1 MRSMSI
7 RIWRILVYLTG
18 FVTLALSTFWLPW
31 QVGETARIN
40 PALAYL
46 QYPLLLC
53 IYLTLFPFMYALHET
68 DQLLARAADTENL
81 TTYLDRSLKRIAG
94 SILLVALI
102 YVVACVI
109 LLGAGIPV
117 PKEIMQSLTHP
128 LLGALGIF
136 GILWLVRGKLRKRNV
151 KETVE
156 EMKKEA

>member
-1 MRSMSI
+1 MSI

-53 IYLTLFPFMYALHET
+53 IYLTLFPFMYALHEA
-68 DQLLARAADTENL
+68 DQLLVRAADTEDM

-102 YVVACVI
+102 YVVACAI

-117 PKEIMQSLTHP
+117 PEEILQSLTHP
-128 LLGALGIF
+128 LLGALVIF
-136 GILWLVRGKLRKRNV
+136 GILWLVRRRLRKKTV
-151 KETVE
+151 KETAH